1 MKKRMNRGLVA
12 LVGIVLLLASCGK
25 YEGGP
30 GLSLL
35 TKKGRLAGTW
45 DANSIEFSNGN
56 VITID
61 PNTVNLTFEKD
72 GTFIGSYVSIPFQ
85 GTWEFNE
92 DKKGTWEFNEDKSSL
107 FTISEAGDTTEYD
120 PIYRLTSKELWFKD
134 SDGDITKY
142 SKK

>member
-1 MKKRMNRGLVA
+1 MKKMINRSLFLLAGLAFVF
-12 LVGIVLLLASCGK
+12 ASCGK

-45 DANSIEFSNGN
+45 DANSIEYSNGN

-72 GTFIGSYVSIPFQ
+72 GTFIGSYVSIPFP
-85 GTWEFNE
+85 
-92 DKKGTWEFNEDKSSL
+92 GTWEFNEDKSSL

>member
-45 DANSIEFSNGN
+45 DISSFESADGDI
-56 VITID
+56 ITFE
-61 PNTVNLTFEKD
+61 PNTLTMTFEKD
-72 GTFIGSYVSIPFQ
+72 GSYMESVTVLGFTSSDSGS
-85 GTWEFNE
+85 WEFNSE
-92 DKKGTWEFNEDKSSL
+92 KTAIVS
-107 FTISEAGDTTEYD
+107 TIDGDSPETSE
-120 PIYRLTSKELWFKD
+120 PIYRLTGEELWFKEA
-134 SDGDITKY
+134 DGDITKFT
-142 SKK
+142 KK